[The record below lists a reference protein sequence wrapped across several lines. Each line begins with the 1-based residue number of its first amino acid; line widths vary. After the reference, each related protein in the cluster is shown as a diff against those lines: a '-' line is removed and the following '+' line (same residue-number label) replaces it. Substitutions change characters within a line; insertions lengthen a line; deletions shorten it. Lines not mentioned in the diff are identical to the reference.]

1 MMGVPKI
8 PSTKEIQRGIGL
20 LEALSRPNVTPMFFA
35 LVFMAGFGAQSY
47 FGIRSLNEI
56 RDAVRD
62 AIAEIHAGDQTT
74 IRAVMDGN
82 AKIIEAIHAQQR
94 EIVQALKS
102 H

>member
-47 FGIRSLNEI
+47 FGIQSLREI
-56 RDAVRD
+56 RDAVR
-62 AIAEIHAGDQTT
+62 ESTQTT

-82 AKIIEAIHAQQR
+82 AKIIEAIHLEQR
-94 EIVQALKS
+94 EIVQALKTR
-102 H
+102 